1 MTGIVAVFA
10 VLLVWNY
17 MPGKSSV
24 KTLVYSIE
32 DVNVPETAATDIQLI
47 LAGNETVSLEG
58 KDAEIAYKEDGI
70 EINGQGAS
78 MKKEQTLP
86 EQSVTS
92 NQLIVPKG
100 KRSML
105 SFAEGSR
112 IWVNAGTR
120 IVYPAVFDKKKREI
134 YVDGEA
140 YLEVSRNEDCPFLVK
155 TKDFNVEVLGTSFNI
170 MAYET
175 DTVQNVVL
183 VSGIVKILAEDHK
196 QETVLSPNEMYANSK
211 GSSEVKTVDV
221 EDYISWKSGI
231 YRYDSENLGT
241 ILKRLSRYY
250 GQEISCGPQS
260 AGLKCSGKLDLKD
273 ELETVL
279 NGIAQTAPVVCQY
292 SDGKYVITNQ

>member
-1 MTGIVAVFA
+1 MTGIAAVFA
-10 VLLVWNY
+10 VLFVWNH
-17 MPGKSSV
+17 MPEKSSV
-24 KTLVYSIE
+24 KTLAYDIE
-32 DVNVPETAATDIQLI
+32 DVHVPETAATDIQLI

-58 KDAEIAYKEDGI
+58 KDAEIAYREDGI
-70 EINGQGAS
+70 EINDQGSS
-78 MKKEQTLP
+78 MKKEQTLS
-86 EQSVTS
+86 EQSVTY

-105 SFAEGSR
+105 TFAEGSR

-120 IVYPAVFDKKKREI
+120 IVYPAVFDKKTREI

-170 MAYET
+170 MAYEK

-183 VSGIVKILAEDHK
+183 VSGIVKIHAEDHVK
-196 QETVLSPNEMYANSK
+196 ETVLSPNEMYANSK
-211 GSSEVKTVDV
+211 GASEVKTVNV

-231 YRYDSENLGT
+231 YQYDSENLGT

-250 GQEISCGPQS
+250 GQEISCMPQS

-273 ELETVL
+273 ELEAVL